1 MTAIFAWICAAVAAL
16 ATLGAA
22 YFFDKSAEEG
32 IVKAEEHAAHANS
45 LAGEAHER
53 AAALE
58 KEAAR
63 AKADLA
69 ATQAEIEKSKLAIAQ
84 ADQRAAEATAKAKEA
99 ELALA
104 KLKTPR
110 LLNEEQAA
118 EFVSMLKKYNDERY
132 WKVASTGLFVALVTQ
147 TYEATALA
155 GQLIELYNA
164 AGLHLFRGIDERV
177 IAGAGVITNGVG
189 ITYSRHRQVEKEF
202 AEAFAGL
209 LNKSGIEAAA
219 IPTGDE
225 NYDVMNSKTKAGAGI
240 VILIG
245 DKW

>member
-69 ATQAEIEKSKLAIAQ
+69 ATQAEIEKSKLALPRFGLNAAPTGPRRSLSVAKPWLCAQ
-84 ADQRAAEATAKAKEA
+84 
-99 ELALA
+99 LC
-104 KLKTPR
+104 
-110 LLNEEQAA
+110 
-118 EFVSMLKKYNDERY
+118 
-132 WKVASTGLFVALVTQ
+132 GLFPQV
-147 TYEATALA
+147 
-155 GQLIELYNA
+155 
-164 AGLHLFRGIDERV
+164 RV
-177 IAGAGVITNGVG
+177 SA
-189 ITYSRHRQVEKEF
+189 
-202 AEAFAGL
+202 
-209 LNKSGIEAAA
+209 
-219 IPTGDE
+219 
-225 NYDVMNSKTKAGAGI
+225 M
-240 VILIG
+240 
-245 DKW
+245 